1 MADNSVVTFV
11 DENTQDMDFYIIEE
25 TKVNGF
31 SYLLVCD
38 DEDMEQGNVF
48 ILKDISA
55 PEEEEA
61 LYDVVQDEVELKA
74 VSKVFSELVDGIE
87 IEFEEFEYEVEE

>member
-1 MADNSVVTFV
+1 MADNSVTFT
-11 DENTQDMDFYIIEE
+11 DEDAQNMDFYVIEE
-25 TKVNGF
+25 TRVNGF

-55 PEEEEA
+55 PEEKEA

-74 VSKVFSELVDGIE
+74 VSKVFSELVEGIDIE
-87 IEFEEFEYEVEE
+87 IEETEIEMED

>member
-1 MADNSVVTFV
+1 MADNSVTFT
-11 DENTQDMDFYIIEE
+11 DEDAQDMDFYVIEE

-38 DEDMEQGNVF
+38 EEDMEQGNVF

-61 LYDVVQDEVELKA
+61 IYDVVQDEVELQA
-74 VSKVFSELVDGIE
+74 VSKVFSELVDGIDIE
-87 IEFEEFEYEVEE
+87 IEETELEMED

>member
-1 MADNSVVTFV
+1 MADNSVTFT
-11 DENTQDMDFYIIEE
+11 DEDAQDMDFYVIEE

-38 DEDMEQGNVF
+38 EEDMEQGNVF
-48 ILKDISA
+48 ILKIISA

-61 LYDVVQDEVELKA
+61 IYDVVQDEVELQA
-74 VSKVFSELVDGIE
+74 VSKVFSELVDGIDIE
-87 IEFEEFEYEVEE
+87 IEETELEMED

>member
-1 MADNSVVTFV
+1 MADNNVTFT
-11 DENTQDMDFYIIEE
+11 DDDSQDMDFYVIEE

-31 SYLLVCD
+31 SYILVCD

-48 ILKDISA
+48 ILKDISS
-55 PEEEEA
+55 PEEDEA

-74 VSKVFSELVDGIE
+74 VAKVFAELVDGIDIE
-87 IEFEEFEYEVEE
+87 IEETEFEIED

>member
-1 MADNSVVTFV
+1 MADNSVTFT
-11 DENTQDMDFYIIEE
+11 DEDAQNMDFYVIEE
-25 TKVNGF
+25 TRVNGF

-74 VSKVFSELVDGIE
+74 VSKVFSELVEGIDIE
-87 IEFEEFEYEVEE
+87 IEETEIEMED